1 MIERLYPTPVYYNI
15 IKNSQVINY
24 HIDKVIDKVDFQM
37 NDNWGMTH
45 YLSTDF
51 MKGRR
56 SNIIKDL
63 GLHKIKKEIHNH
75 LREYCNELEFEMREY
90 EVESWFSKFE
100 KGNYAHI
107 HNHGEGDI
115 SGVYYYTTN
124 GDDGDLF
131 LESPN
136 PHLGLFKC
144 YSDKWSERRVFK
156 PMEGKIVMFPGWV
169 KHGVTTNMTNNT
181 RISLAFNIFF
191 RDI

>member
-1 MIERLYPTPVYYNI
+1 MIERLYPTPVYYDI

-90 EVESWFSKFE
+90 EVESWFSSLRKEIMLIFIIME
-100 KGNYAHI
+100 KVIY
-107 HNHGEGDI
+107 
-115 SGVYYYTTN
+115 
-124 GDDGDLF
+124 
-131 LESPN
+131 
-136 PHLGLFKC
+136 LGC
-144 YSDKWSERRVFK
+144 ITI
-156 PMEGKIVMFPGWV
+156 PQMEMMEIYF
-169 KHGVTTNMTNNT
+169 
-181 RISLAFNIFF
+181 
-191 RDI
+191 